1 MHPHNPQDP
10 YNPQD
15 PQQAH
20 GPRDPQQPQ
29 GAQSPQYQ
37 QPPAYPRNPQQV
49 PYPPQYQQQPGW
61 GTPPPVPQPPR
72 RNTGKIVGFSC
83 LGVLALFV
91 VLGVVGAAVGGGDDE
106 DKKSTASSGQAKDDS
121 TKDDAAK
128 SAGGKDSKQDTRSD
142 DKKDAKDDDRSDAKS
157 TGSQADQFKAC
168 VAKKGTAGEKAAV
181 AHVTKVTGTDKRNDI
196 LDSAEVFTD
205 FTGGF
210 MSADAGDAKLITSAF
225 TSCYE
230 SDNGLVTVYGSDGD
244 MITNGNY

>member
-1 MHPHNPQDP
+1 MNPQHPHNPQDP
-10 YNPQD
+10 
-15 PQQAH
+15 
-20 GPRDPQQPQ
+20 RQ
-29 GAQSPQYQ
+29 GQSPQYP
-37 QPPAYPRNPQQV
+37 QPPVHQQNPGQP
-49 PYPPQYQQQPGW
+49 PYPQYQQQPGW
-61 GTPPPVPQPPR
+61 GTPPPMPQPPR
-72 RNTGKIVGFSC
+72 RNTGRIVGFSC

-91 VLGVVGAAVGGGDDE
+91 VLGIVVAAVGGGDD
-106 DKKSTASSGQAKDDS
+106 DGKKSTASSSQAEDDSAKDDTARS
-121 TKDDAAK
+121 DAKNDTKSDAE
-128 SAGGKDSKQDTRSD
+128 D
-142 DKKDAKDDDRSDAKS
+142 DKKDGEGDKGDAKS
-157 TGSQADQFKAC
+157 TGSQADRFKAC

-196 LDSAEVFTD
+196 LDAAEVFTD

>member
-1 MHPHNPQDP
+1 MNPHNPQDP
-10 YNPQD
+10 FNPQDSYAPQD
-15 PQQAH
+15 PQQA
-20 GPRDPQQPQ
+20 
-29 GAQSPQYQ
+29 QYQ
-37 QPPAYPRNPQQV
+37 QPPVHQQQPGQP
-49 PYPPQYQQQPGW
+49 PYPQYPQQPGW
-61 GTPPPVPQPPR
+61 GTVPPVPQPPR

-91 VLGVVGAAVGGGDDE
+91 VLGIIGAAVSGGD
-106 DKKSTASSGQAKDDS
+106 DKKSTASSSQAKDDS
-121 TKDDAAK
+121 AKDDSAK
-128 SAGGKDSKQDTRSD
+128 SAGGGKDGKQDAKSDAEKDETKKDETKSD
-142 DKKDAKDDDRSDAKS
+142 DKGGAKS